1 MAPVPKPKRQRERHF
16 IREWREHAN
25 LTQERAADRIGMS
38 RENYSKIENGKVPYN
53 QDFLEE
59 AAKAFNCA
67 AADLIMRNPSQPEAI
82 WSIWDNLKPAER
94 DEAINFLQFLRDR
107 AGKRGGEAA

>member
-1 MAPVPKPKRQRERHF
+1 MAPVPKPKRLRERHF

-59 AAKAFNCA
+59 AAKAFSCSP
-67 AADLIMRNPSQPEAI
+67 ADLIMRDPTSPDAI
-82 WSIWDNLKPAER
+82 WSIWENLKPAEKN
-94 DEAINFLQFLRDR
+94 EALTYLQFLRDKG
-107 AGKRGGEAA
+107 AKKDTAA